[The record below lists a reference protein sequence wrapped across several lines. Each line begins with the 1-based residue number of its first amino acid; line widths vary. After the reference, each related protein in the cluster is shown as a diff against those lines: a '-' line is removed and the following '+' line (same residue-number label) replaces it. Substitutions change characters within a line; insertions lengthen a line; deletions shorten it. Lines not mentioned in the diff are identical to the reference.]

1 MTLIVSKKLLI
12 LDSIRYLSLHDYKY
26 LRYFK
31 GHRDKVLSIC
41 VSPLNDKFVST
52 SMDETCKLW
61 DLKST
66 SPISS
71 ISVKGPSQATID
83 VLSKVIAISN
93 SSGIRLYD
101 IRQMDK
107 GPFDGIQFDNLQYG
121 FSNLKFGPRKF

>member
-1 MTLIVSKKLLI
+1 MIFI

-41 VSPLNDKFVST
+41 VSPLNDTFVST

-61 DLKST
+61 DLRNNAST
-66 SPISS
+66 SS
-71 ISVKGPSQATID
+71 INVQGPSIATID
-83 VLSKVIAISN
+83 VLSKVVAIAN
-93 SSGIRLYD
+93 QNGIRLFD

-107 GPFDGIQFDNLQYG
+107 GAFDGVQFDNLQYG
-121 FSNLKFGPRKF
+121 FTNLKFGPRKFQNT